1 MKPSKRL
8 GAFLALNLSL
18 VPTVLAASNCD
29 QLSGSVYTGYNG
41 FKFDILCDTST
52 INGNIFA
59 YYSNGDEFQDC
70 VDRCDS
76 VPICAVAL
84 YLAGSGDCALINTY
98 QGTRSFNGNDV
109 AMKRP
114 PESATTTSAEFTS
127 SEASSTEVQSTSTED
142 LTTETSSIEATT
154 TVVSSTEVS
163 SAEEVS
169 STEVSTTEDPSTMIS
184 SIETTSSEATSAEG
198 SSTEVLSTE
207 DSATETSTIEATSSE
222 PSSTETSS
230 IEEALPTEPSSIET
244 SSAEAT
250 STTASAATT
259 STSSEASSESAST
272 SQDYTLVTTTTDSP
286 YTSTASIETST
297 DDCDDETSS
306 IETSTVGVTSTG
318 TGSEIQPTTLP
329 TDSLSSPAT
338 TIQTSELSTL
348 ASSEA
353 SASTSEASSSTTAET
368 QAETQNSVSTSLP
381 SSVTS
386 EAFSSLPTSSKNTVT
401 ETHTTYTQVTSS
413 SDSSSR
419 TTEHGSKTLSASG
432 VTTMKT
438 NSASGLATPYPTSDC
453 VWTVYL
459 TMVEYVTCSTG
470 VVPETAIT
478 TTYVTADGHGGNY
491 RPPVVTLPS
500 GCIGGYQV
508 DASGHSYPV
517 AQPTKGSY
525 GNIPDHGYD
534 QPSVRPTPGSSGN
547 SHPGYDND
555 RPHVPAPTAESHG
568 NSEPEYSNDQP
579 TVPQSTQGSHANY
592 PDNKY
597 SQPSAPGYVSPS
609 QESNKNEPQPTGSEA
624 AKTTIPAYGPGA
636 PVNSPASS
644 AVHHGH
650 VGNATTFAI
659 WTTATEERHAPSA
672 SSSTPEEAP
681 YTPVIAS
688 RASRHQGM
696 VWTLIAG
703 TLIALI
709 N

>member
-169 STEVSTTEDPSTMIS
+169 STEVLTTEDPSTMIS
-184 SIETTSSEATSAEG
+184 SIETTSSEATSA
-198 SSTEVLSTE
+198 E

-230 IEEALPTEPSSIET
+230 IET

-250 STTASAATT
+250 STTTSAATT

-286 YTSTASIETST
+286 YTSTTSIETST

-306 IETSTVGVTSTG
+306 IETSTVG
-318 TGSEIQPTTLP
+318 PTTLP

-353 SASTSEASSSTTAET
+353 SAPTSEASSSTTAET

-381 SSVTS
+381 SS
-386 EAFSSLPTSSKNTVT
+386 NTVT
-401 ETHTTYTQVTSS
+401 ETHTTYTQ
-413 SDSSSR
+413 
-419 TTEHGSKTLSASG
+419 HGSKTLSASG

-555 RPHVPAPTAESHG
+555 KPHVPAPTAESHG

-624 AKTTIPAYGPGA
+624 ATTTIPAYGPGA
-636 PVNSPASS
+636 PVNPPASS